1 MIVETDRATLL
12 LAQQDGV
19 LTTAEAFELDA
30 LADSDEGR
38 VPEHLLDAV
47 ERLFLWC
54 MDSDETLH

>member
-1 MIVETDRATLL
+1 MIVETDRAALL

-19 LTTAEAFELDA
+19 LSAAEAIALDA

-38 VPEHLLDAV
+38 VPEHLMDAV

-54 MDSDETLH
+54 MDSGETVH

>member
-19 LTTAEAFELDA
+19 LSAAEAIALDA
-30 LADSDEGR
+30 LADSDEGQ

-47 ERLFLWC
+47 ERLFLYC
-54 MDSDETLH
+54 LDSGETVH

>member
-19 LTTAEAFELDA
+19 LTTSEAFELDA
-30 LADSDEGR
+30 LADSDDGV

-47 ERLFLWC
+47 ERLFLFC
-54 MDSDETLH
+54 MEAEGPTQ